1 MIHMGLLNVLIKRL
15 ETGIKDLKE
24 THTTD
29 RSKVNDV
36 IRTRDCDD
44 DIDVIFPKRVK
55 IECSSP
61 QCIPV
66 SIDTIF
72 RVQIFI
78 IICIESPFQRD
89 IDSPP
94 ASTSSGSM
102 YYSPNNSPSSS
113 LCP

>member
-36 IRTRDCDD
+36 IRTRECDD

-55 IECSSP
+55 IECTSP
-61 QCIPV
+61 RCIPV
-66 SIDTIF
+66 SIDSINLDSNFYKNLYRITISA
-72 RVQIFI
+72 R
-78 IICIESPFQRD
+78 
-89 IDSPP
+89 
-94 ASTSSGSM
+94 
-102 YYSPNNSPSSS
+102 Y
-113 LCP
+113 